1 MKSIIH
7 LVLLTVSLICFVTG
21 CSYDKTKLSLNAAVA
36 ELKNMQERVSKAPL
50 DSIYLVRERLLE
62 AKKDLVWLG
71 SDSNVVFVKSDA
83 VVVEELSKATRY
95 LKDAPNRFSGIFQE
109 IERCKTQMTGLI
121 DVIES
126 DAKFDAL
133 GDSIDRLYIKNN
145 AEIELKAVLKLED
158 IISETLRLARLGLE
172 TDSSSWEA
180 IDSLLEIKRGQW
192 ARGVAKIEEA
202 I

>member
-1 MKSIIH
+1 MKNFIH
-7 LVLLTVSLICFVTG
+7 LAVLAVSLICFVSG
-21 CSYDKTKLSLNAAVA
+21 CNYDKTKLSLNAAVT
-36 ELKNMQERVSKAPL
+36 ELKNMQERVSKVPV
-50 DSIYLVRERLLE
+50 DSIYSVRERLFE

-95 LKDAPNRFSGIFQE
+95 LKDAPNRFSEIFQE
-109 IERCKTQMTGLI
+109 IERCKTQVTGLI
-121 DVIES
+121 NVIES
-126 DAKFDAL
+126 GAKFDAL
-133 GDSIDRLYIKNN
+133 GDSIDGLYIKSN
-145 AEIELKAVLKLED
+145 AEIELKSVLKLED
-158 IISETLRLARLGLE
+158 IITETLRLARLGLE

-192 ARGVAKIEEA
+192 ARGIAKTEEA

>member
-1 MKSIIH
+1 MKSNIH
-7 LVLLTVSLICFVTG
+7 LVVLVVSLICFVSG
-21 CSYDKTKLSLNAAVA
+21 CNDDKTKLSLNAAIA
-36 ELKNMQERVSKAPL
+36 ELKNMEVRVSEVPL
-50 DSIYLVRERLLE
+50 DSIYSVRERLLE

-109 IERCKTQMTGLI
+109 IERCKTQVTGLI

-133 GDSIDRLYIKNN
+133 GDSIDGLYIKSN

-192 ARGVAKIEEA
+192 ARGVAKIEGA

>member
-133 GDSIDRLYIKNN
+133 GDSIDGLYIKSN

>member
-7 LVLLTVSLICFVTG
+7 LIALAVSLICFVTG
-21 CSYDKTKLSLNAAVA
+21 CSYDKTKLSLNDAVI
-36 ELKNMQERVSKAPL
+36 ELKNMQERMSKAPL
-50 DSIYLVRERLLE
+50 DSIYSVRERLLE

-71 SDSNVVFVKSDA
+71 SDSNVVFIKSDA
-83 VVVEELSKATRY
+83 VVVEKLSKATRY

-109 IERCKTQMTGLI
+109 IERCQTQVTGLI
-121 DVIES
+121 EVIETG
-126 DAKFDAL
+126 AKFDAL
-133 GDSIDRLYIKNN
+133 GDSINGLYVKSN

-192 ARGVAKIEEA
+192 ARGIAKIEKA